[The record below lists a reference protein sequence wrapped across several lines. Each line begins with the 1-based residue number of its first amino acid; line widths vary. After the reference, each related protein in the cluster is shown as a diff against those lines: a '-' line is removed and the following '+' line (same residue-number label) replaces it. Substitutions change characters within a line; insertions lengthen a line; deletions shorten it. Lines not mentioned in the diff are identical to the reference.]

1 MANKNSSSPNK
12 LMAPAARSGPSLKD
26 YEAWIARKAKE
37 MDIEYTK
44 KGTCAYMQKYPKT
57 MGKIQIL
64 ETTDL

>member
-1 MANKNSSSPNK
+1 
-12 LMAPAARSGPSLKD
+12 MAPAARSGPSLKD